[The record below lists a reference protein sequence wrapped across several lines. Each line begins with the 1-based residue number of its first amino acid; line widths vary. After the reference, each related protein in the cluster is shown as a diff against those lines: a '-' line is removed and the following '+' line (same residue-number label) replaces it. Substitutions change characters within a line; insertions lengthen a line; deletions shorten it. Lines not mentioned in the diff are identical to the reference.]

1 MKARYY
7 PDDHS
12 PGSPHHRF
20 RTINAIK
27 LALVLNPA
35 ISLTPLFSRYF
46 CPKCDTFNCKASKI
60 RIIVMQ
66 PCCGF
71 WEEETMYV
79 VPRLKMLR
87 WIFLFILFF
96 FKFAC
101 CCYTFIYGKICL
113 YRKTGITFIR
123 HPLHLV
129 IMRRL

>member
-20 RTINAIK
+20 PTINTIK

-35 ISLTPLFSRYF
+35 ILSTPLFCRYF
-46 CPKCDTFNCKASKI
+46 CPKCETFNCKEFKR

-87 WIFLFILFF
+87 WIFLLFYF
-96 FKFAC
+96 FKFAY

-113 YRKTGITFIR
+113 YRETGITFIR